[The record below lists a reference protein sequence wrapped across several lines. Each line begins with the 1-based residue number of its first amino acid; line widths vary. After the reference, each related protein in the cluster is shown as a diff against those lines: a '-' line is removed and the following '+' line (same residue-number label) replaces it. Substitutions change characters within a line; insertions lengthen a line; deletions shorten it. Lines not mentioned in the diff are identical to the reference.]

1 MPRSQASGG
10 QGRPFEFTDVLTVVT
25 FAAAM
30 IVCLLD
36 AIFGLKL
43 YWLIFVALV
52 VDCLGAPW
60 CMRHREKRLEEQEAT
75 ARAEEAQHLDR
86 H

>member
-30 IVCLLD
+30 VVCLLD

-60 CMRHREKRLEEQEAT
+60 FMRRRERRLEEQEAT
-75 ARAEEAQHLDR
+75 ARAERMQHFDK
-86 H
+86 

>member
-30 IVCLLD
+30 VVCLLD

-43 YWLIFVALV
+43 YWLIFVALLV
-52 VDCLGAPW
+52 HCLGAPW
-60 CMRHREKRLEEQEAT
+60 FMRRREKRMEEREAA
-75 ARAEEAQHLDR
+75 ARAERAQHLDR
-86 H
+86 Q